1 MGLVTTL
8 YTTITQPRFTLLTT
22 DRLIVKYFALK
33 TAGGGPRNICLTYDG
48 TNNVSYVRVI
58 FCWISRTCRF

>member
-8 YTTITQPRFTLLTT
+8 YTSTITQPGFTLLTT

-33 TAGGGPRNICLTYDG
+33 TQVVVQEI
-48 TNNVSYVRVI
+48 YV
-58 FCWISRTCRF
+58 